1 MEHEDILHYANFN
14 CVISNCYTHTS
25 QIEWFDLN
33 NQFSI
38 IWITF
43 VVNYHVDT
51 YNYHCPHISTIAV
64 TPQDSKPKTQN

>member
-1 MEHEDILHYANFN
+1 MKTFFIMQILF
-14 CVISNCYTHTS
+14 VLFPIVYTHTS

-43 VVNYHVDT
+43 VVNYNVDT
-51 YNYHCPHISTIAV
+51 YNFHCPHTSTIAV
-64 TPQDSKPKTQN
+64 NPQESKPKTQNY